1 VSQGETSSEAD
12 KKPAEGAPAEKPAD
26 AAAAA
31 GAAPG
36 AAPAEGAP
44 AEAKAGD
51 AKTAEGEAAEPA
63 KPKGDRS
70 THFIFEHKVFAIP
83 GARFLMA
90 PDTHRP
96 VYSVPLGALKGMMD
110 LQLVRSSFSIK
121 AGSPDDEVLT
131 VVGKS
136 LKYVKDIRPGDTI
149 PNELL
154 DGSASWSVSDQH
166 RMIAKNRLMLQLA
179 SWVTGRETVVTDMEH
194 LQQVVEDPAMKKN
207 ISDGIAKMAGQ
218 LGLPEEKKE
227 EVLDRIDKLA
237 RELCYIEAL
246 RSRLNELKLIPLKL
260 REIEHY
266 FRRNKT
272 LGQEVQQIIRLIR
285 PPLQAYSGH
294 FDQVDAQTGEIVAAL
309 KNLDNQINYVRES
322 RDELHQKFM
331 VWDKMHEKWREV
343 VIEVGEE
350 PLELIHETYRFAA
363 HNFLQPKSWQ
373 LNITTGIPGAKP
385 GAPGAKPKEKAKI
398 KIEGKARL

>member
-1 VSQGETSSEAD
+1 VSQGETPTEAE
-12 KKPAEGAPAEKPAD
+12 KTPAEGAPADKPAD
-26 AAAAA
+26 AQAAATPA
-31 GAAPG
+31 AAP
-36 AAPAEGAP
+36 APAEG
-44 AEAKAGD
+44 EAAGQP
-51 AKTAEGEAAEPA
+51 AEGEAAEAA

-83 GARFLMA
+83 GARFLLA
-90 PDTHRP
+90 PDTHRA

-110 LQLVRSSFSIK
+110 LQLVRSSFGIK

-207 ISDGIAKMAGQ
+207 INDGIAKMAAH
-218 LGLPEEKKE
+218 LGIPEEKKE

>member
-1 VSQGETSSEAD
+1 LSQGETPTEAE
-12 KKPAEGAPAEKPAD
+12 KTPAGGASADKPAD
-26 AAAAA
+26 AQAAATPA
-31 GAAPG
+31 
-36 AAPAEGAP
+36 AAPAP
-44 AEAKAGD
+44 
-51 AKTAEGEAAEPA
+51 AEGEAASQPAEGETAEAA

-83 GARFLMA
+83 GARFLLA
-90 PDTHRP
+90 PDTHRA

-110 LQLVRSSFSIK
+110 LQLVRSSFGIK

-194 LQQVVEDPAMKKN
+194 LQQVVEDPTMKKN

-237 RELCYIEAL
+237 RELCYVEAL

-285 PPLQAYSGH
+285 PPLQAYSSH
-294 FDQVDAQTGEIVAAL
+294 FDQVDAQTGEIVGAL
-309 KNLDNQINYVRES
+309 KNLDNQISYVRES

-331 VWDKMHEKWREV
+331 IWDKMHDKWKEV

-363 HNFLQPKSWQ
+363 HNFLQPKAWQ
-373 LNITTGIPGAKP
+373 LNITTGVPGQKP

>member
-1 VSQGETSSEAD
+1 MSQGETPSAPET
-12 KKPAEGAPAEKPAD
+12 KPAE
-26 AAAAA
+26 AAAPDMPAA
-31 GAAPG
+31 V
-36 AAPAEGAP
+36 APAEGAP
-44 AEAKAGD
+44 APAEGAAPS
-51 AKTAEGEAAEPA
+51 AEGEKTEAA
-63 KPKGDRS
+63 KPTGDRA

-83 GARFLMA
+83 NSRFLLA

-96 VYSVPLGALKGMMD
+96 VLSVPLGALKGMMD
-110 LQLVRSSFSIK
+110 LQLVRASFGIK

-131 VVGKS
+131 VVSKS
-136 LKYVKDIRPGDTI
+136 LKFVKDIRPGDTI

-154 DGSASWSVSDQH
+154 DGTASWSVSDQH

-194 LQQVVEDPAMKKN
+194 LQQVVDDPNMKKN
-207 ISDGIAKMAGQ
+207 IQDGVAKMAGQ
-218 LGLPEEKKE
+218 LGIPPEKKE

-285 PPLQAYSGH
+285 PPLQAYTNH
-294 FDQVDAQTGEIVAAL
+294 FDQVDAQTSEIVAAL
-309 KNLDNQINYVRES
+309 KNMDNQVAYIRES

-331 VWDKMHEKWREV
+331 IWDRMHERWTSVE
-343 VIEVGEE
+343 IEVGEE
-350 PLELIHETYRFAA
+350 PLELIHDTYRFAA

-373 LNITTGIPGAKP
+373 LNISTGMPAKGA
-385 GAPGAKPKEKAKI
+385 APGAKPKEKAKI